1 MKFSLPSIFPA
12 AALVKSDE
20 KELPVDSTIT
30 VHDEKRVASDGNSVM
45 DTKEDIPSHGLDNSS
60 DKDSA
65 TDFQY
70 GAKSAQAA
78 LQVWSKSHLITAYGL
93 IWLLSFIMALSSG
106 INSTLT
112 PYVTSSF
119 QEHSLTATT
128 QVISS
133 MISGLI
139 VLPYAKLLNVWGRPQ
154 GFALMVCSMTVGLI
168 MMAGCQNVT
177 TYCAAQ
183 VFYSVGSS
191 TIYFTQTIFIADT
204 TSLKN
209 RAFVIAFTA
218 SPWIVT
224 VWAYGPAA
232 ESILNTIGFR
242 WNFGIWAIIIPVVSS
257 PLFGLFYYNY
267 LKAIKAGLVVK
278 PKSNRTIRESCYY
291 YAVEFDVIGLLLIC
305 AGLALF
311 LLSFNLY
318 SYQPNQ
324 WNSPLIICFLIF
336 GGLLIIAFG
345 IWEKWGA
352 PVTFI
357 PWSLLTDRTVF
368 FTYTMAASLYLAW
381 YLWDSFFYSYLIVV
395 YSLSVSQ
402 ATYITNIY
410 TIGSTVWSLVMG
422 LVIMYNG
429 RLKWQAFYFGVPIT
443 ILGVGLMIMFRQPD
457 VNIGFI
463 VMCQIFI
470 AFGGGTLVIC
480 EQMTVMAVS
489 SHQFVA
495 AVLSMENMII
505 SIGSAVGSAISGAM
519 WTGIFPTKLA
529 KYLPASAL
537 GDIQSIYGS
546 ITVQSSYAAGS
557 PEKIAINLA
566 YSETQRY
573 MLIAAT
579 CMYAITWASVAMWK
593 DVDLKQIKR
602 DKGLAF

>member
-1 MKFSLPSIFPA
+1 MKFRLPSIFPA
-12 AALVKSDE
+12 AAIEETRDNKV
-20 KELPVDSTIT
+20 PVDAALSND
-30 VHDEKRVASDGNSVM
+30 DEKRVAQDNSTVM
-45 DTKEDIPSHGLDNSS
+45 STKEEIPAQGS
-60 DKDSA
+60 DAASERDSTA
-65 TDFQY
+65 EFQY
-70 GAKSAQAA
+70 GVKSAQAA
-78 LQVWSKSHLITAYGL
+78 LQVWTKAHLIWAYGL
-93 IWLLSFIMALSSG
+93 IWTISFVLALSSG

-112 PYVTSSF
+112 PYVTSNF
-119 QEHSLTATT
+119 NEHSLTATT

-139 VLPYAKLLNVWGRPQ
+139 VLPYAKFINIFGRPQ
-154 GFALMVCSMTVGLI
+154 GFALMVGSMTVGLI

-191 TIYFTQTIFIADT
+191 TINFSMTIFIADT

-209 RAFVIAFTA
+209 RAFMIAFTA
-218 SPWIVT
+218 SPWIAT

-232 ESILNTIGFR
+232 QRILDTIGFR
-242 WNFGIWAIIIPVVSS
+242 WNFGIWAIVIPIVCS
-257 PLFGLFYYNY
+257 PLCGLFYYNY
-267 LKAIKAGLVVK
+267 LKAIKAGLIVK
-278 PKSNRTIRESCYY
+278 PKSNRTFAQSCYY

-324 WNSPLIICFLIF
+324 WKSPLIVCFLVF
-336 GGLLIIAFG
+336 GILLMIAFG
-345 IWEKWGA
+345 CWEKWGA
-352 PVTFI
+352 PITFI
-357 PWSLLTDRTVF
+357 PWSLLMDRTVF
-368 FTYTMAASLYLAW
+368 FTYTMAVSLYLAW

-395 YSLSVSQ
+395 YNLDISR

-410 TIGSTVWSLVMG
+410 TIGATFWSLVMG

-443 ILGVGLMIMFRQPD
+443 MLGVGLMIMFRQPD
-457 VNIGFI
+457 VNIGYI

-489 SHQFVA
+489 SHQFVP
-495 AVLSMENMII
+495 AVLSMENMVI
-505 SIGSAVGSAISGAM
+505 SIGSAAGSAIAGAM
-519 WTGIFPTKLA
+519 WTGIFPQKLA

-537 GDIQSIYGS
+537 GDLQSIYGS
-546 ITVQSSYAAGS
+546 ITVQSSYAIGS
-557 PEKIAINLA
+557 PERIGINLA

-579 CMYAITWASVAMWK
+579 CIYVITWASVAMWK
-593 DVDLKQIKR
+593 DVDVRQIK
-602 DKGLAF
+602 KTGMVF